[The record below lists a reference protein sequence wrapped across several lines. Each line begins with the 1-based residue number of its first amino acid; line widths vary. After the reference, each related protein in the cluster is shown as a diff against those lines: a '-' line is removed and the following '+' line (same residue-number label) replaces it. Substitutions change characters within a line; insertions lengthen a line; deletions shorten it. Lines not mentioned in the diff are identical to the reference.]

1 MYDEFMKKK
10 KKASQQL
17 LRILLSQ
24 SDNIIQES
32 ISI

>member
-1 MYDEFMKKK
+1 MYDEFMKK